1 MDLQN
6 MLKTLLEDVGTLK
19 DDAVVRVT
27 RTLCFELAEDLLDL
41 EVVEVLKRPDLR
53 TLLKPLIP
61 TLPKGDVVS
70 FCVADLVMDCVRRSD
85 GTRAYVAV
93 EASFTADVGDTN
105 RALRNARLLTESTG
119 IAAHAVVSSVRN
131 DHAVQALVDSG
142 DILWY
147 RLSRK
152 SLWQD

>member
-1 MDLQN
+1 MDL
-6 MLKTLLEDVGTLK
+6 KTFK
-19 DDAVVRVT
+19 DDATVRVT
-27 RTLCFELAEDLLDL
+27 RTRCFELAEDLLDL
-41 EVVEVLKRPDLR
+41 EAVKILKRPDLR
-53 TLLKPLIP
+53 TLLKPLLP
-61 TLPKGDVVS
+61 TLEPGTPES
-70 FCVADLVMDCVRRSD
+70 FCEADLVMACVRSD
-85 GTRAYVAV
+85 GARAYVAV

-152 SLWQD
+152 SLWLWLDLD